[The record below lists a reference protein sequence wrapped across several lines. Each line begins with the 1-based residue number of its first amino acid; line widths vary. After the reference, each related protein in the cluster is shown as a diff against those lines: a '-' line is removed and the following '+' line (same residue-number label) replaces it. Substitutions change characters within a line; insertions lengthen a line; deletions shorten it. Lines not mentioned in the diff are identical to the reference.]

1 MPAAGV
7 FNDQSV
13 KEILP
18 GIQIYKPSQSRF
30 IFVRV
35 YKKDLQGYI
44 KRSTGKLNEAE
55 AREWVINNLETLYA
69 IKPARAGDADRSRVV
84 RRSESFICL
93 PRQKQRSQSLYILP
107 HLQSP
112 NTLPESSSKS

>member
-55 AREWVINNLETLYA
+55 AREWVINNL
-69 IKPARAGDADRSRVV
+69 
-84 RRSESFICL
+84 
-93 PRQKQRSQSLYILP
+93 
-107 HLQSP
+107 
-112 NTLPESSSKS
+112 